1 MDLVKEE
8 NRETI
13 DEDDNF
19 LPSSVSN
26 IKGVKTKRYLGRYLI
41 LEIKLN

>member
-1 MDLVKEE
+1 MDLVKEQ
-8 NRETI
+8 NAETI

-26 IKGVKTKRYLGRYLI
+26 IEGEKTKR
-41 LEIKLN
+41 

>member
-8 NRETI
+8 NGEAIDI
-13 DEDDNF
+13 DENF

-26 IKGVKTKRYLGRYLI
+26 IEGVKTSR
-41 LEIKLN
+41 